1 MLLLTASAL
10 STVVPPQAWLSDALC
25 SMVEHLTSRLDVLLP
40 WNWKT
45 RLSGTCLAGGARVR
59 IPFAPA
65 VSQCRGGHR
74 ECKRQEREVPQ
85 RREFLRAQP
94 AGGVRDEL
102 AHRGDRGQA
111 RRRARGLKR
120 RWVGVGEISDGHRWD
135 SPPKIRFAPDSPLE
149 ERRFEPLVPP
159 VPLVTESARKPESRS
174 LDRCGVQDF
183 RKDVGWSKPRPLQI
197 AIQRHLAVVGPRL
210 PLASES
216 SLSWTPGEGQNRA
229 LAREISPGVSGARE
243 GKQRCRR
250 AAAAI

>member
-149 ERRFEPLVPP
+149 GRGFEPLVPLP
-159 VPLVTESARKPESRS
+159 SSS
-174 LDRCGVQDF
+174 LDFSGRRRRKSIRMGCYGLTGTPLRQARC
-183 RKDVGWSKPRPLQI
+183 SPR
-197 AIQRHLAVVGPRL
+197 ATA
-210 PLASES
+210 
-216 SLSWTPGEGQNRA
+216 A
-229 LAREISPGVSGARE
+229 L
-243 GKQRCRR
+243 
-250 AAAAI
+250 